1 MLKYLR
7 YTIQQKVSTSKY
19 ENLHLTD
26 GININVGIEVL
37 PEGSFC
43 CKQDFN
49 LKKTCCR
56 FKTNSSLVLSY
67 FFPSKNKSLLVLKI

>member
-49 LKKTCCR
+49 LKK
-56 FKTNSSLVLSY
+56 KHV
-67 FFPSKNKSLLVLKI
+67 VV